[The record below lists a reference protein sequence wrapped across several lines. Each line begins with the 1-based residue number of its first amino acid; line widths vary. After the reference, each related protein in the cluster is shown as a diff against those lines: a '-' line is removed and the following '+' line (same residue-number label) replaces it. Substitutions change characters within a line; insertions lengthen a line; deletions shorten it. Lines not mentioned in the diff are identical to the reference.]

1 MVHGAEEQHP
11 GHVEGGR
18 NKQGR
23 ARSVAVAD
31 PSGDRRKEGAGDA
44 AEDLSE
50 DDGSDAPGEVGLEE
64 DEDDGEGLAD
74 EIGGEPEDGANSD
87 HDPGVVVLLP
97 QVVHPVRRVDIQTE
111 SLSITRNQDG
121 SLCAGLEVVGK
132 AGRTTGMRYW
142 GIVTTLG
149 SGGNLT

>member
-11 GHVEGGR
+11 GHVDGGR

-31 PSGDRRKEGAGDA
+31 PSGDRSKEGAGDT

-50 DDGSDAPGEVGLEE
+50 DDGGDAPGEVGLED

-74 EIGGEPEDGANSD
+74 EIGGEPEHGAYSD
-87 HDPGVVVLLP
+87 HEPSVVVLL
-97 QVVHPVRRVDIQTE
+97 R
-111 SLSITRNQDG
+111 
-121 SLCAGLEVVGK
+121 K
-132 AGRTTGMRYW
+132 
-142 GIVTTLG
+142 
-149 SGGNLT
+149 